1 MLNFLEFGFLNFW
14 FLPFLVFVRTLW
26 LKSSLRALQK
36 QGVASHNTLQRV
48 ILSLC
53 KKATMTCKA

>member
-14 FLPFLVFVRTLW
+14 FFVRTLW

-48 ILSLC
+48 ILSLL
-53 KKATMTCKA
+53 

>member
-14 FLPFLVFVRTLW
+14 FFVRTLW

-48 ILSLC
+48 ILSLF